1 LTEEV
6 RKRGDGMGSG
16 DRWMGLNR
24 GVGADRWAPRVR
36 RGVEKRFLL
45 EVRGYMRVVLELKVD
60 ESPQM

>member
-1 LTEEV
+1 
-6 RKRGDGMGSG
+6 
-16 DRWMGLNR
+16 MGLNR